1 MTAPS
6 SWATSRPNHSE
17 RWLFSH
23 LFFSMLCL
31 RLSKNC
37 SAFFCLLVRSLP
49 LSLPPPLSLSFDIAA
64 IDVSNWACC
73 FASSF
78 FCLRGLQGEPFNL
91 SPVLGTAVRVL
102 AVLVPLVL
110 LPRKACLEQSGP
122 GGFEDLLLYL
132 AEGRHEVQ
140 GRGPTPP

>member
-1 MTAPS
+1 MTAS
-6 SWATSRPNHSE
+6 SSRATSRPYHSE
-17 RWLFSH
+17 RRLFSH
-23 LFFSMLCL
+23 IFFSMLCL

-64 IDVSNWACC
+64 IDWALLLRQLFC
-73 FASSF
+73 
-78 FCLRGLQGEPFNL
+78 CLRGLQGEPFSL

-132 AEGRHEVQ
+132 AEGRHEV
-140 GRGPTPP
+140 